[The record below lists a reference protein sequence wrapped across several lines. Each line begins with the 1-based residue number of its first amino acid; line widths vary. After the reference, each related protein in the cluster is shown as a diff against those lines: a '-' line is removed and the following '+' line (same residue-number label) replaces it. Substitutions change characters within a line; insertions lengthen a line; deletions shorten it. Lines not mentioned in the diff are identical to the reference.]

1 MSIALPFS
9 LFAKMKQI
17 NLNAKVREGLG
28 RSESRKLRNQG
39 QVPAVFYGESGVRH
53 LTIKNTEFLVAWK
66 EIAGRAALLELKIE
80 GDDEPH
86 FAIIQ
91 EAQRDAI
98 TEAFQHIDFK
108 EIVRGQEME
117 ASIPVHAVG
126 VPHGVKNYGGVLE
139 VNLDEIQVRCRPRN
153 LPERIE
159 VDVSKLEIGRSIH
172 LGEIPAPEG
181 VTFLDDLE
189 LVVASCVGASSGA
202 SSSSDDSDADEEE
215 EEKEAPK
222 KEAAKA

>member
-17 NLNAKVREGLG
+17 NLNATVREGLG

-80 GDDEPH
+80 GDDESH

-91 EAQRDAI
+91 EAQRDSI
-98 TEAFQHIDFK
+98 SDAFQHIDFK
-108 EIVRGQEME
+108 EIVRGRDME
-117 ASIPVHAVG
+117 ASIPVHAFG
-126 VPHGVKNYGGVLE
+126 VPHGVRNYGGVLE
-139 VNLDEIQVRCRPRN
+139 VNLDEVQVRCRPRN
-153 LPERIE
+153 LPELIE
-159 VDVSKLEIGRSIH
+159 VDVSKLEIGKSIH
-172 LGEIPAPEG
+172 LGEITAPEG
-181 VTFLDDLE
+181 VTFLDDAD

-202 SSSSDDSDADEEE
+202 SGSSTESDEVEEDE
-215 EEKEAPK
+215 A
-222 KEAAKA
+222 EAAGKEVAKA